1 MVRLYNQHRGLQIKI
16 IIDYLYIYIYVYYE
30 LIMIS
35 YIENPSKIP
44 CVYTPI
50 YSSTQRDTPQA
61 ATIERDANVKQN
73 RRNRHDNSCWDE
85 PD

>member
-1 MVRLYNQHRGLQIKI
+1 
-16 IIDYLYIYIYVYYE
+16 
-30 LIMIS
+30 MIS